1 MLAAWLRVGLVATV
15 PGFSSLVGPL
25 SRPPYSLSFSIL
37 LRALSSAG
45 ALNFV
50 EGLRNLRWRR
60 KALTPAKLAGYYLNL
75 VHRVLTRLQLQIQLT
90 NLRIRMLFTMP
101 RDKNVN
107 KTDDPP

>member
-50 EGLRNLRWRR
+50 EGLRNLRWRGS
-60 KALTPAKLAGYYLNL
+60 ALNTGQIGRVKLNL
-75 VHRVLTRLQLQIQLT
+75 MHRALRDYSSQIS
-90 NLRIRMLFTMP
+90 
-101 RDKNVN
+101 
-107 KTDDPP
+107 